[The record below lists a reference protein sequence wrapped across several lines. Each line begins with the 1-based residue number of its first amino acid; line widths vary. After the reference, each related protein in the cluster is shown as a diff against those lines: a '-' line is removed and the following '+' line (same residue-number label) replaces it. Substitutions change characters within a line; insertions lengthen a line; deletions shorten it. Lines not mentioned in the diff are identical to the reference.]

1 MIKCRGPRSLVLG
14 IRNLMWFLVVQQPTT
29 FSADGASRGRSAA
42 AEWTCLFQS
51 VVAGLGVTGFDVGPM
66 STLLTTIWS
75 VPHRLRTLFAIC
87 AVHTVHTHC
96 VSCAS
101 MRCATTHCVISSAR
115 SPSQNS
121 CMHPTPG
128 GDSPTPTTDR
138 RSLLSFVAAFA
149 LVSVLQI

>member
-1 MIKCRGPRSLVLG
+1 MIKCRAPRSLVLG
-14 IRNLMWFLVVQQPTT
+14 IRNLLWFPVVQQPTT

-42 AEWTCLFQS
+42 AEWMCLFQS
-51 VVAGLGVTGFDVGPM
+51 VVAVLGVTGFDVGPM
-66 STLLTTIWS
+66 SMLLTIWL
-75 VPHRLRTLFAIC
+75 VRLRTLFTIC
-87 AVHTVHTHC
+87 AVHTVHTHTHC

-101 MRCATTHCVISSAR
+101 MRCATTHCMISSAQ

-128 GDSPTPTTDR
+128 GDSPTPTTHR

-149 LVSVLQI
+149 RVFVLQI